1 MVLFVR
7 DTITRPN
14 TTQGSSSQK
23 ALAEKWAVDVL
34 SWSKERLLEIP
45 LSRAEK
51 GVPGII
57 PYASH
62 CLRISV
68 ASLSRWK
75 YFFRPIQQKM
85 IETGC
90 YFPEFSIYANEYNRR
105 LVLFLRDCD
114 SSQYPHETPFQT
126 KLKIKEDAGIPRYL
140 QKGARA
146 LVNRTLDE
154 YFSQLQQHAG
164 VEGKDNSS
172 RREQAE
178 ISKETRKKNKL
189 LNTLRGIA
197 VTHSDDLV
205 TATKAEP
212 YLPFKHLFYHGTINT
227 SYGRAE
233 FETYI
238 EPYLGYIGINSSS
251 SLHDVFHTYSLT
263 RFKKFQEEN
272 VISKKFSTRAA
283 NAAISAFRLFLN
295 RFSVLQDQREF
306 KFIDVIGFKNVR
318 ATEQRTPFSIN
329 SRYDLIECID
339 STLNDID
346 SKTLVVSEDKYKEV
360 DPFYHPLLN
369 CIIEHMGGCYALR
382 DKDSSDK
389 FSIECAK
396 LARARAKDE
405 NWYGNSLRQD
415 ALHSIGII
423 PEIDSYLMYVFMMK
437 LAAVTGMNREAIV
450 DLEIDDFVWN
460 HPATGKPC
468 IRYWKVRSL
477 GQKRLHLDL
486 IDAEIQWMTIKQGQ
500 EVRWI
505 FDKVTKLTEPFRK
518 YASESNINRLFIFR
532 HKSRKIISI
541 RSFRDERSFDNASA
555 VRFVK
560 NHNLRDDN
568 GDFLEVNISKFR
580 ATFVS
585 EHIEAGVSIRE
596 MQLLLGHRSITTT
609 IDYLDRMD
617 FDRFARKKVNE
628 ALKKIHSKCIT
639 SPKKANKHT
648 DKNKPEEIP
657 ITTVSTGLVACVNV
671 MDPPEFIRNLPNYV
685 EGQPCSL
692 FNKCLVCDNCL
703 ITRDHLPMLFAQQRE
718 FLNLLNNSK
727 ILNTPYHSVIKQN
740 TALLNEVLGEN
751 SDFDIDI
758 RKEAELLS
766 LHIELSN
773 GALM

>member
-7 DTITRPN
+7 DTSTRPN
-14 TTQGSSSQK
+14 TSQGNPNQK

-34 SWSKERLLEIP
+34 SWPKDRLLEIP

-68 ASLSRWK
+68 GSLSRWK
-75 YFFRPIQQKM
+75 DVFRPIQQKM
-85 IETGC
+85 VETGC

-114 SSQYPHETPFQT
+114 SSQYPHETPIQT

-140 QKGARA
+140 QQGARA

-154 YFSQLQQHAG
+154 YLSKLQEDAG
-164 VEGKDNSS
+164 VEVNDNSN
-172 RREQAE
+172 RREKAE
-178 ISKETRKKNKL
+178 ISKETRQKNKL
-189 LNTLRGIA
+189 LDKLRGIA
-197 VTHSDDLV
+197 VVHSDDLV
-205 TATKAEP
+205 TPTKAEP

-227 SYGRAE
+227 SYGRTE

-238 EPYLGYIGINSSS
+238 EPYLDHIGVNSSS

-272 VISKKFSTRAA
+272 VISKKFSTRTA

-295 RFSVLQDQREF
+295 RFSILQDQRAF

-318 ATEQRTPFSIN
+318 ATEQRTPFSIH
-329 SRYDLIECID
+329 SRRALIEAID
-339 STLNDID
+339 TTLNDID

-360 DPFYHPLLN
+360 DSVYHSLLK
-369 CIIEHMGGCYALR
+369 CIIEHMDGCYALR
-382 DKDSSDK
+382 DKSSNDK
-389 FSIECAK
+389 FATECDK
-396 LARARAKDE
+396 VARTKAKDE
-405 NWYGNSLRQD
+405 NWYGNSLRMD

-437 LAAVTGMNREAIV
+437 LAAVTGMNREAVV
-450 DLEIDDFVWN
+450 DLEIDDFVWS

-500 EVRWI
+500 EVRKI
-505 FDKVTKLTEPFRK
+505 FDKVIKLTEPFRK

-532 HKSRKIISI
+532 HKSRKEIAI
-541 RSFRDERSFDNASA
+541 RSFRDNRGFDENSSA
-555 VRFVK
+555 RFVRK
-560 NHNLRDDN
+560 HNLRDEN
-568 GDFLEVNISKFR
+568 GDLLDVNISKFR

-585 EHIEAGVSIRE
+585 EHIEAGVSVRE

-609 IDYLDRMD
+609 IEYLDRMD

-628 ALKKIHSKCIT
+628 ALQKIHSKCIT
-639 SPKKANKHT
+639 ASKKVNKYA
-648 DKNKPEEIP
+648 DKSKSKEIP
-657 ITTVSTGLVACVNV
+657 VTTISTGLVSCVNI

-685 EGQPCSL
+685 EGKPCSL
-692 FNKCLVCDNCL
+692 FNKCLFCDNCL
-703 ITRDHLPMLFAQQRE
+703 ITKDHLPMLFAQQRE
-718 FLNLLNNSK
+718 FLSLLSHSK
-727 ILNTPYHSVIKQN
+727 ILNTPYHSVIEEN
-740 TALLNEVLGEN
+740 TALLEEILGDN
-751 SDFDIDI
+751 SDFDIHI
-758 RKEAELLS
+758 REEAELLS
-766 LHIELSN
+766 RNIDLSN